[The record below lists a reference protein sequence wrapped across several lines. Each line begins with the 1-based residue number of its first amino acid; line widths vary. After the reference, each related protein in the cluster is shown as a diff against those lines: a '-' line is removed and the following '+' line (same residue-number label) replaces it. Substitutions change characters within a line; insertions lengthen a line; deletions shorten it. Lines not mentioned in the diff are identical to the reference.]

1 VSADRITVYRRIT
14 VGLIRKSSDQLDELA
29 ACTGMTSTDIV
40 NRAIM
45 LAAFIAEQTIAGK
58 ELLLRDVESGAIERI
73 HLL

>member
-29 ACTGMTSTDIV
+29 ARTGMTSTDIV